1 MFRRMSAS
9 PVTRRAANVVRRGRR
24 LAVLA
29 VGIAAAAGGAL
40 VWLSWSGVA
49 RVPVV
54 PAIAAVLTVALAS
67 SALLGLMAELQRPRI
82 ADLDE
87 AARAVKATGFGVVRP
102 QAQPAPAW
110 AGRRATWEVADDPW
124 QLALA
129 AITPLAGAGAWVLVS
144 GDEPVE
150 TGASAALLARAASEE
165 SRSTLL
171 VDTDPVARAAS
182 TTFRPTPGA
191 GVAEVVADGRPWDEV
206 LQAAYTGEFRALDV
220 VAPGAAGRAR
230 APRLDAQDQAALRAT
245 SARYG
250 LTILTLPDVAA
261 LTAAGPNALA
271 RSIAI
276 LVAVRGV
283 TSVASLRRRA
293 AQLADAGATV
303 AGVLLW
309 DDATGG

>member
-1 MFRRMSAS
+1 MSPS

-29 VGIAAAAGGAL
+29 VAIALAAGTAL
-40 VWLSWSGVA
+40 AWLAWSGRA
-49 RVPVV
+49 EVPLG
-54 PAIAAVLTVALAS
+54 PAIAAVLTLALAV
-67 SALLGLMAELQRPRI
+67 SALLGLVAELQRPRV

-87 AARAVKATGFGVVRP
+87 AARAVKATGFGVIRS
-102 QAQPAPAW
+102 QAMPAPAW
-110 AGRRATWEVADDPW
+110 VGRRAIWEVADDPW

-129 AITPLAGAGAWVLVS
+129 AITPLAGAGTWVLVS
-144 GDEPVE
+144 GDEPRE
-150 TGASAALLARAASEE
+150 TGASAALLARAAAEE
-165 SRSTLL
+165 PRSTLL

-182 TTFRPTPGA
+182 TSFRPTPGA

-206 LQAAYTGEFRALDV
+206 LQAAFTGEFRALDV
-220 VAPGAAGRAR
+220 VAPGVSGRAR
-230 APRLDAQDQAALRAT
+230 APRLNADDQAALRAT

-261 LTAAGPNALA
+261 LTTAGPGALGHTVA
-271 RSIAI
+271 V

-283 TSVASLRRRA
+283 TGVSALRRRA
-293 AQLADAGATV
+293 AQLTDAGATI

-309 DDATGG
+309 DDAAR